1 MAIPNVNQITSTL
14 RTMSDQQL
22 QQYAMLHK
30 NDPYILPM
38 AVSESNSRKQMRAQ
52 GQAQGMGQP
61 QPKVAD
67 ADIAGMLPE
76 EQGIGALRTPNM
88 EHMADGGIAGY
99 ADGNQFNYAGMD
111 DGPLLHMAGG
121 GEPVIRM
128 AGGGAIGFAGGGSPE
143 TIRAVLKELGI
154 SASEYL
160 NDFNVKQTVDKL
172 VSERAP
178 ATTSAASTATAATS
192 PATAA
197 ASNSGAAYELG
208 KTVKPYLDKT
218 GKIIKSGTLPVIGA
232 ALAGYQGVSDIDKA
246 KGFYDDPNVPTWEK
260 AKQAGRTALG
270 VAAPYVGGVVG
281 SGFAPIA
288 GTVGGAAAGAGLAAL
303 VGDEGDALKQWRA
316 AHPQEAAP
324 AKAPMPTQS
333 PESDWPTAAPT
344 DKTPPRKKL
353 QADSTGSG
361 ATGNASGAASGA
373 TGASGDVKLPSSQ
386 DYIDKFLTR
395 SKEFA
400 PPAER
405 TLKEIADE
413 KTAAKKAA
421 GIEGEANESY
431 KKSLEEE
438 GKAAAGEKDR
448 AFWMSVALAGATAAG
463 GKSQYAAQNI
473 AEGLG
478 VGLKDY
484 QSATNDLKKAEKER
498 QKAIAAIEEARRAE
512 KLGDVDKTIVARDKE
527 KDAMSAF
534 KMHQMNGIATL
545 GGHEISGLYS
555 LAGAK
560 EHAKAMRD
568 TAGAAQRA
576 QLDMINLYGSDP
588 VFAANFDKMQMAKRE
603 PMSVEKMRAVWD
615 DPYKRLMYQKDHP
628 NVKTFED
635 YLTMES
641 GFGAN
646 SSEYKVV
653 RSRPG

>member
-38 AVSESNSRKQMRAQ
+38 AVSESNSRKQMRSEQQ
-52 GQAQGMGQP
+52 GLVAGQRP

-76 EQGIGALRTPNM
+76 EQGIGALPTPNM
-88 EHMADGGIAGY
+88 ERMADGGIAGY
-99 ADGNQFNYAGMD
+99 GD
-111 DGPLLHMAGG
+111 DGSGGMAGG
-121 GEPVIRM
+121 GSQDASLVYNNEPVMRM
-128 AGGGAIGFAGGGSPE
+128 AGGGAVGFAGGGSPE
-143 TIRAVLKELGI
+143 MVRAMLKELGI
-154 SASEYL
+154 SASQYL
-160 NDFNVKQTVDKL
+160 NDLNVKQTVDKL
-172 VSERAP
+172 VAERAP
-178 ATTSAASTATAATS
+178 TPASTAAPAAS
-192 PATAA
+192 PAAAA
-197 ASNSGAAYELG
+197 ASNSGAAYDLG
-208 KTVKPYLDKT
+208 KTVRPYLDKA
-218 GKIIKSGTLPVIGA
+218 GKVIKSGTLPVIGA
-232 ALAGYQGVSDIDKA
+232 GLAGYQGVSDIDKA

-281 SGFAPIA
+281 SGFAPVA
-288 GTVGGAAAGAGLAAL
+288 GTIGGAAAGAGLAAL

-344 DKTPPRKKL
+344 DKTPPRKKV

-361 ATGNASGAASGA
+361 ATGSASGAASGT

-400 PPAER
+400 PPNAR
-405 TLKEIADE
+405 TIQQIADE
-413 KTAAKKAA
+413 QAAARKAA
-421 GIEGEANESY
+421 GVEGEANEAY

-438 GKAAAGEKDR
+438 GKAAVGEKDR

-473 AEGLG
+473 ADGLG

-512 KLGDVDKTIVARDKE
+512 KRGDVDKTIAARDKE

-555 LAGAK
+555 LEGAK
-560 EHAKAMRD
+560 VHAKAAGAA
-568 TAGAAQRA
+568 AGAAQRA
-576 QLDMINLYGSDP
+576 QIDMINRYGTDP
-588 VFAANFDKMQMAKRE
+588 TFAANYDKMQMAKRE
-603 PMSVEKMRAVWD
+603 PMSIERMRATWD
-615 DPYKRLMYQKDHP
+615 DPTKRLMYQKDHP

-641 GFGAN
+641 GFGTNN
-646 SSEYKVV
+646 SGYRVV
-653 RSRPG
+653 GSRPN